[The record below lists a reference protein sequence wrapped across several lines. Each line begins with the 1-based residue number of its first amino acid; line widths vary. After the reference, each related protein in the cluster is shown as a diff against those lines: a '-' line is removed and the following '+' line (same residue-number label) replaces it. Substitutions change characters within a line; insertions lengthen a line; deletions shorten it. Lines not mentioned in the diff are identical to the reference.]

1 MKIAKIKLKLWLYD
15 RAFSLQ
21 LFSEKKLSRMKRQE
35 RSLARKTG
43 LLRLLSAYAP
53 EERGKGSE
61 YWLSAYQCV
70 PRPKKLLDLCIQK
83 IYSLETLKSMWLLW
97 LSKRR
102 DIPRELSSFPS
113 PRKGSDSLGVLLSTT
128 PGFLFANDIC
138 LCVNNETHCKL
149 MVYRTIQR
157 LSEILANNKKKMDES
172 VALADDPDLES
183 SCFSVQ
189 GEKISEEEC
198 LEMVQQKGEIILNT
212 FWCVVRAFLKKQK
225 VRVYGISPEEDSWI
239 CFFDTK

>member
-1 MKIAKIKLKLWLYD
+1 MKIAKIRLKLWLYD
-15 RAFSLQ
+15 RAFSFQ
-21 LFSEKKLSRMKRQE
+21 LFSEKSLSQMKRQE
-35 RSLARKTG
+35 RALARKTG

-61 YWLSAYQCV
+61 YWLSVYQHV
-70 PRPKKLLDLCIQK
+70 PRPKKLMDLCIQK

-102 DIPRELSSFPS
+102 DVPREISNFPS
-113 PRKGSDSLGVLLSTT
+113 PRKGQDALGVLLSTT
-128 PGFLFANDIC
+128 PGFLFAADVC

-157 LSEILANNKKKMDES
+157 LSEILANNKRRMDETAVLS
-172 VALADDPDLES
+172 DDPDLET

-189 GEKISEEEC
+189 GEKVPEEEC
-198 LEMVQQKGEIILNT
+198 LEMTHQKGEIILNT
-212 FWCVVRAFLKKQK
+212 FWCIVRAFNHKSK
-225 VRVYGISPEEDSWI
+225 VRIYGISPEEESWI

>member
-1 MKIAKIKLKLWLYD
+1 MKIAKIRLKLWLYD
-15 RAFSLQ
+15 RTFSFQ

-35 RSLARKTG
+35 RALARKTG

-70 PRPKKLLDLCIQK
+70 PTPKKLLDLCIQK

-97 LSKRR
+97 LSKHNNV
-102 DIPRELSSFPS
+102 PRELSSFPS
-113 PRKGSDSLGVLLSTT
+113 PRKGQDSLGVLLSAT
-128 PGFLFANDIC
+128 PGFLFAKGVC

-157 LSEILANNKKKMDES
+157 LSEILSNNKKNMDES
-172 VALADDPDLES
+172 VVLVDDPDLET

-189 GEKISEEEC
+189 GEKVSEDEC

-212 FWCVVRAFLKKQK
+212 FWCVVRAFLHNKK
-225 VRVYGISPEEDSWI
+225 VRIYGVSPEEESWI